1 MWNKVLRFPPL
12 PAFLLG
18 TLAVAAL
25 PPFYF
30 FPLLFISF
38 GGLLWLIGR
47 APSPAAAFRTGYAF
61 GFAFFAFGLSW
72 VGNALLIEAETFGWL
87 YPVVLLASGAF
98 FGLFAAV
105 PAWLS
110 YYFRHSVSRWL
121 AFASLWVI
129 FEWIR
134 SFFLTGFP
142 WNLIGTVL
150 AFDNALLQF
159 ASIGGTYALSLLV
172 ILACSAPALLAGGL
186 SSRRLLAVIAFSL
199 GTLVFLWTFGSL
211 RLRHENPERS
221 DITVRLVQPGI
232 PQAMKWNNN
241 TLENNL
247 GEYIKFSSLPGLEKI
262 DFVIWGETASPFP
275 LDLDLEHNLK
285 IRPAVPPQGYLVTG
299 QIRYGADKNN
309 RYTPRNAMLILTP
322 QGKTAAFYDKS
333 HLVPFGEYIPL
344 RSWLPQWIRPLANAI
359 GTFTAGN
366 GPARINLPGYPPLGA
381 LICYEVIFPGQIVS
395 PAQRPQWIINLTNDG
410 WYGDSAGPRQHF
422 VSTRLRAI
430 EEGITIVRAA
440 NTGISAVISP
450 YGTVLGQLALNQT
463 AILDEKLPKTLQ
475 VFTTYGKI
483 GNLFTLFW
491 CFFNLLLAF
500 FLPARKL

>member
-1 MWNKVLRFPPL
+1 MRNKLLCCPSL

-18 TLAVAAL
+18 ALAVAAL

-30 FPLLFISF
+30 FPFLFVSF
-38 GGLLWLIGR
+38 SGLLWLIGR
-47 APSPAAAFRTGYAF
+47 SPSPGSAFRVGYAF

-72 VGNALLIEAETFGWL
+72 IGNALLIEADTFGWL

-98 FGLFAAV
+98 FGLFAAF
-105 PAWLS
+105 PAWFS
-110 YYFRHSVSRWL
+110 FYFRQPLARWL

-150 AFDNALLQF
+150 AFNSALLQF
-159 ASIGGTYALSLLV
+159 ASVGGTYALSLLV
-172 ILACSAPALLAGGL
+172 ILACSTPALLSGSL
-186 SSRRLLAVIAFSL
+186 TRRRLLAVIACSL
-199 GTLVFLWTFGSL
+199 GIPAGLWIFGTL
-211 RLRHENPERS
+211 RLSNENPARS

-232 PQAMKWNNN
+232 PQTMKWNNS

-247 GEYIKFSSLPGLEKI
+247 SEYIKYSSLPGLENI

-285 IRPAVPPQGYLVTG
+285 IRAAVPPQGYLITG
-299 QIRYGADKNN
+299 QIRYGADETR
-309 RYTPRNAMLILTP
+309 RYVPRNSMLVLNP
-322 QGKTAAFYDKS
+322 QGQTAAYYDKS

-359 GTFTAGN
+359 GTFASGH
-366 GPARINLPGYPPLGA
+366 GPQLINLPGYPPLGA
-381 LICYEVIFPGQIVS
+381 LICYEVIFPGEIVN
-395 PAQRPQWIINLTNDG
+395 PAKRPQWIINLTNDG

-450 YGTVLGQLALNQT
+450 YGTLLGQLSLNQA

-475 VFTTYGKI
+475 VVTTYGKI
-483 GNLFTLFW
+483 GNLFTLTW

-500 FLPARKL
+500 FLSARKL